1 MIIPGWSIVLG
12 AVIIAMAIKAALKTK
27 RMPSDPPLVQMQH
40 EVLLQKDKQ
49 IAQLQ
54 HDLVEAVANLQAER
68 IDRNQQVTKLNKLWV
83 AYNDLEAKHA
93 AREREWLH
101 AYKGGS
107 QFSQDEIKAL
117 IRLCHPDKHNG
128 SEAATRLTGKLLEMR
143 K

>member
-12 AVIIAMAIKAALKTK
+12 AVIIAMAIKAAIKTK
-27 RMPSDPPLVQMQH
+27 RTASGSVLVQMQH

-54 HDLVEAVANLQAER
+54 HDLVEAVANLKAER
-68 IDRNQQVTKLNKLWV
+68 IDRNAQVTKLNKLWV
-83 AYNDLEAKHA
+83 SYCVLETKLNTKEA
-93 AREREWLH
+93 EWLH
-101 AYKGGS
+101 AYKGAS
-107 QFSQDEIKAL
+107 QFTQDEIKAL

>member
-12 AVIIAMAIKAALKTK
+12 ALIIYAAVKVAFRGATG
-27 RMPSDPPLVQMQH
+27 RNAGDD
-40 EVLLQKDKQ
+40 LL
-49 IAQLQ
+49 IGTQ
-54 HDLVEAVANLQAER
+54 HDELIRKDQEIWNLQRQLNAER
-68 IDRNQQVTKLNKLWV
+68 IDRNAQVTKLNKLWV
-83 AYNDLEAKHA
+83 SYCALETKLNTKEA
-93 AREREWLH
+93 EWLH

-107 QFSQDEIKAL
+107 QFSQEDIKAL